1 MGLPFNLPAQESA
14 APKETLFIDSM
25 QVNVVSIDVTVTD
38 REGVPI
44 TDLTEEDFRVLE
56 DGDPVRITN
65 FVKVVNRVPVL
76 ASTPTEP
83 SSTDVGTSESTVEA
97 PNTTPVAVGEKLYL
111 VLFVDNLNLQPF
123 SRNRVFSRLRDLI
136 RDVVTE
142 GDQVMLVSHD
152 RALQVRVPFTDDTQ
166 RINNELLEMEN
177 DSGMAVQRFE
187 ERRIALDE
195 IAESTSEHRA
205 LSVAHR
211 FAETEFFDVE
221 GTIGKVHDLVETI
234 GGLRGRKAIVY
245 VSEGIPMVAGED
257 LFYAANEKFRTA
269 GAISEARGYD
279 LSRKFSALASF
290 SNTHRVT
297 FYTLDAA
304 GLRTTSTSDLQQRT
318 VIRSTL
324 VDSQNIHNL
333 QASIVLLA
341 DQTGGRVARDTNDFG
356 PFMKQ
361 IVSDLGT
368 YYSIGYPVAH
378 HGDGRYHRIKVE
390 VDRNRVE
397 VRHRDGYRD
406 ITVGQRMRDATLAAL
421 NFEADDNPLDIAVRF
436 GDVTERDQG
445 NYAVPIVVTIP
456 YDNVVLIPRNDTLEA
471 NVRIFMAAMD
481 QDAETSEVQEME
493 VPLVLPTEQRE
504 EARGKVFPF
513 SLPLVMAP
521 GRHKITVAVRDD
533 FGGTESFVTVRL
545 QVGVTSDP
553 TAGTTPAIVPP
564 KVGKP

>member
-1 MGLPFNLPAQESA
+1 
-14 APKETLFIDSM
+14 M

-38 REGVPI
+38 RDGNPI
-44 TDLTEEDFRVLE
+44 TDLTSEDFRILE
-56 DGDPVRITN
+56 DGDPVKITN
-65 FVKVVNRVPVL
+65 FIKVVNRVPVP
-76 ASTPTEP
+76 AS
-83 SSTDVGTSESTVEA
+83 A
-97 PNTTPVAVGEKLYL
+97 PVAPRSSEDETSGTTNETASKAAVARGESLYL
-111 VLFVDNLNLQPF
+111 VLFIDNLNLQPF
-123 SRNRVFSRLRDLI
+123 SRNRVFSRLRELL
-136 RDVVTE
+136 RDVVTD
-142 GDQVMLVSHD
+142 GAQVMLVSHD
-152 RALQVRVPFTDDTQ
+152 RALQVRVPFTTDISRVND
-166 RINNELLEMEN
+166 ELLEMED

-195 IAESTSEHRA
+195 IAESSSEHRA

-257 LFYAANEKFRTA
+257 LFYAANEKYRMA

-279 LSRKFSALASF
+279 LSRKFTALASF
-290 SNTHRVT
+290 ANTHRVT

-304 GLRTTSTSDLQQRT
+304 GLRTTSTSDPQQRT

-341 DQTGGRVARDTNDFG
+341 DQTGGRIARDTNDFG

-361 IVSDLGT
+361 IATSLGT

-378 HGDGRYHRIKVE
+378 HGDGRYHRLEVE
-390 VDRNRVE
+390 VDRKKVE

-406 ITVGQRMRDATLAAL
+406 ITVEQRMRDATLAAL
-421 NFEADDNPLDIAVRF
+421 NFEEDDNPLEIAVRF

-445 NYAVPIVVTIP
+445 NYSVPIVVMIP
-456 YDNVVLIPRNDTLEA
+456 YDNVVLIPRDDSFEA
-471 NVRIFMAAMD
+471 NVRLFMAAMD
-481 QDAETSEVQEME
+481 QDATTSEVQEIA
-493 VPLVLPTEQRE
+493 VPLSLPADQRE
-504 EARGKVFPF
+504 LARGKVFPF
-513 SLPLVMAP
+513 SFPLIMAE
-521 GRHKITVAVRDD
+521 GRHKITLSVRDD
-533 FGGTESFVTVRL
+533 FGGTVSFVTVRL

-553 TAGTTPAIVPP
+553 VPAPIPESASPKAGEQ
-564 KVGKP
+564 